1 MSTTIIEI
9 QCVFQTA
16 DLDTPKTAKQAGFAS
31 RNWSKTKQVAR
42 KMSLEACRKEEA
54 QERMEEKKALLFK
67 ERELKKAK
75 KLLGSDFTE
84 TARRS
89 SRSRLPVDGRN

>member
-1 MSTTIIEI
+1 
-9 QCVFQTA
+9 
-16 DLDTPKTAKQAGFAS
+16 
-31 RNWSKTKQVAR
+31 
-42 KMSLEACRKEEA
+42 MSLEACRKEEA